1 MKNIGDGRRKT
12 RVEREVQ
19 LLVSQYIISHLKHD
33 IPGVVTVTRI
43 QMPADF
49 RAAQLFVTY
58 FDATEETNPDF
69 KKIDIAK
76 VLQSWAKDIQDE
88 IAHKLK
94 MRYCPKLTFFKDEAT
109 DRILKIEKLLSD
121 LSPEQK
127 AHMDEL
133 DLDDLDDLEDA
144 D

>member
-1 MKNIGDGRRKT
+1 MKKIDDGRRKT

-19 LLVSQYIISHLKHD
+19 LLVSQYIINNLKHD
-33 IPGVVTVTRI
+33 VPGVVTVTRI
-43 QMPADF
+43 QMPSDF

-58 FDATEETNPDF
+58 FDSNPEA
-69 KKIDIAK
+69 KEINIAK
-76 VLQSWAKDIQDE
+76 VLQTWAKDIQDE

-109 DRILKIEKLLSD
+109 DRILKIEKLLAD

-127 AHMDEL
+127 ANIDEI
-133 DLDDLDDLEDA
+133 DLGYEEEDEER
-144 D
+144 

>member
-19 LLVSQYIISHLKHD
+19 LLISQYIINHLKHD
-33 IPGVVTVTRI
+33 VPGVVTVTRI
-43 QMPADF
+43 QMPSDF

-58 FDATEETNPDF
+58 FDSNPEAR
-69 KKIDIAK
+69 KIDIAK
-76 VLQSWAKDIQDE
+76 VLQSWSKDIQNE

-109 DRILKIEKLLSD
+109 DRILKIEKLLAD

-127 AHMDEL
+127 ANIDDI
-133 DLDDLDDLEDA
+133 DLDFDDEETEEEN
-144 D
+144 